1 MTARKLACIAHLV
14 ALREA
19 EAAEEEK
26 LWVYDPWAGARD
38 EVAAALALS
47 PRRAS
52 GQLRLAEALAVRLPQ
67 VAALL
72 DAGVINA
79 RVAASIVY
87 RTALVTPAAQPV
99 IDAEIAARAGSYT
112 TASDTD
118 VELAVDAI
126 IDEHDPDAVRRYR
139 DATQGL
145 DVQFG
150 KPDDVTGTASVFGR
164 ILATDAEVAARVLNA
179 MADTVCQH
187 DPRSRGELRHAGFG
201 AVFRGHDRLVCQ
213 CGRPDCVAASI
224 PSKVQSV
231 VVHILAEA
239 GTLDA
244 ALAEV
249 AAAQHFHHNSDPAA
263 PTVDLDAIA
272 RDADAAASARPVEP
286 VTPWPRDGAT
296 PDIGHGDDSPNTPP
310 PPATGYDAYLA
321 PPTDDGGDD
330 DEDPPWAAPGP
341 GTNTNGDEPDT
352 LTNHG
357 HATAPTDDDGDNDDE
372 DPPWAA
378 PGPGTPP
385 PPPPD
390 HPDNGTAA
398 TPNTD
403 QPGPAT
409 PATEGHTSATPDP
422 DSTEPSAAHTCP
434 PAVSTG
440 GHIIPTLLLAELIRT
455 GATIELLPPPA
466 ADPEPHYQFSDQLRR
481 FIKLRDLR
489 CSFPGCTR
497 TAEKLDIDHTIAH
510 ADHGHTHPSNGK
522 LLCREHHL
530 AKTFP
535 TTAGQWIDEQLPN
548 GDIYWTAPTG
558 HSYLTEPRSRTL
570 LPHANLTTSTTPFI
584 HPNTRRRAATPTT
597 PMPTRQRT
605 RQHDRAQ
612 RITTEREHNALLRAL
627 DHGPPTRSPFR

>member
-1 MTARKLACIAHLV
+1 MFDTLPDPATYGDLTPMELVSAIREYHVAEAQMTARKLACIAQLV
-14 ALREA
+14 ALRES
-19 EAAEEEK
+19 EAADEEK

-52 GQLRLAEALAVRLPQ
+52 GQLRLAEALTVRLPK

-112 TASDTD
+112 TQSDTD

-150 KPDDVTGTASVFGR
+150 KPDDVTGTASLFGR
-164 ILATDAEVAARVLNA
+164 ILATDAEHAARVLNA
-179 MADTVCQH
+179 MADTVCRD
-187 DPRSRGELRHAGFG
+187 DPRTKGELRQAGFG
-201 AVFRGHDRLVCQ
+201 AVFRGHDRLVCH
-213 CGRPDCVAASI
+213 CGRPDCPAASI
-224 PSKVQSV
+224 PSKVKSI

-249 AAAQHFHHNSDPAA
+249 AAAQHFHHPSDPTP
-263 PTVDLDAIA
+263 PTVDLEAIA
-272 RDADAAASARPVEP
+272 REVDEAAETAATKP
-286 VTPWPRDGAT
+286 VTPWPWDT
-296 PDIGHGDDSPNTPP
+296 PTTNHDD
-310 PPATGYDAYLA
+310 
-321 PPTDDGGDD
+321 DDDDDDDD
-330 DEDPPWAAPGP
+330 DEDPPWASPSP
-341 GTNTNGDEPDT
+341 GT
-352 LTNHG
+352 
-357 HATAPTDDDGDNDDE
+357 
-372 DPPWAA
+372 
-378 PGPGTPP
+378 P

-390 HPDNGTAA
+390 HPDTGTAA
-398 TPNTD
+398 TPDPDT
-403 QPGPAT
+403 T
-409 PATEGHTSATPDP
+409 ATPDTSDP
-422 DSTEPSAAHTCP
+422 AETPAAQTIP

-440 GHIIPTLLLAELIRT
+440 GRIIPTLLLAELIRT
-455 GATIELLPPPA
+455 GATIQPLPPPA
-466 ADPEPHYQFSDQLRR
+466 ADPEPHYHFSDHLRR
-481 FIKLRDLR
+481 FITLRDQR
-489 CSFPGCTR
+489 CTFPGCTR
-497 TAEKLDIDHTIAH
+497 TADTLDIDHTIAH

-530 AKTFP
+530 ATTFP
-535 TTAGQWIDEQLPN
+535 TTAGTWTDEQLPN

-570 LPHANLTTSTTPFI
+570 LPNTNLTTSNMPFI
-584 HPNTRRRAATPTT
+584 HPRQQRRTPTPTT

-605 RQHDRAQ
+605 RGVPSV
-612 RITTEREHNALLRAL
+612 LRTA
-627 DHGPPTRSPFR
+627 DQIGSVWKG

>member
-1 MTARKLACIAHLV
+1 MTPKELVTAIREYHQAEAQMTARKLACIAHLV

-52 GQLRLAEALAVRLPQ
+52 GQLRLAEALAVRLPK

-112 TASDTD
+112 TASDTY

-179 MADTVCQH
+179 MADTVCRE

-201 AVFRGHDRLVCQ
+201 AVFRGHDRLICQ

-224 PSKVQSV
+224 PSKVKSI

-249 AAAQHFHHNSDPAA
+249 AAAQHFHHPNDPTP

-286 VTPWPRDGAT
+286 VTPWPRDT
-296 PDIGHGDDSPNTPP
+296 PTNGDGDNTP
-310 PPATGYDAYLA
+310 
-321 PPTDDGGDD
+321 DD

-341 GTNTNGDEPDT
+341 G
-352 LTNHG
+352 
-357 HATAPTDDDGDNDDE
+357 A
-372 DPPWAA
+372 
-378 PGPGTPP
+378 P

-390 HPDNGTAA
+390 HPDTGTAA
-398 TPNTD
+398 TPTTD

-481 FIKLRDLR
+481 FITLRDLR

-535 TTAGQWIDEQLPN
+535 TTAGQWTDEQLPN

-584 HPNTRRRAATPTT
+584 HPNKRRRAATPTT

-605 RQHDRAQ
+605 RQHDRHQ
-612 RITTEREHNALLRAL
+612 RITTEREHNAQLRAL
-627 DHGPPTRSPFR
+627 DTGPPTRSPFR

>member
-1 MTARKLACIAHLV
+1 MFEELPDPATCGELTPTELVSAIREYHTAVATSTARVWAFTAKLV
-14 ALREA
+14 AAREA
-19 EAAEEEK
+19 EAADEEK

-38 EVAAALALS
+38 EVAAARGLS

-52 GQLRLAEALAVRLPQ
+52 GQLRIAEALTLRLPK
-67 VAALL
+67 VAELL
-72 DAGVINA
+72 ERGMIDP

-87 RTALVTPAAQPV
+87 RTELVTPAAQPV
-99 IDAEIAARAGSYT
+99 IDAEIANRAALYT
-112 TASDTD
+112 TYSDTD

-126 IDEHDPDAVRRYR
+126 IEEHDPDAVRRYR
-139 DATQGL
+139 DATKGL

-150 KPDDVTGTASVFGR
+150 KPDDVTGTASLFGR
-164 ILATDAEVAARVLNA
+164 ILATDAELAARVLNA
-179 MADTVCQH
+179 MAATVCQH
-187 DPRSRGELRHAGFG
+187 DPRTKGELRQAGFG

-213 CGRPDCVAASI
+213 CGRPDCPAASI
-224 PSKVQSV
+224 PSKVKSI

-244 ALAEV
+244 ALADV
-249 AAAQHFHHNSDPAA
+249 AAAQHFHHNSDPAP
-263 PTVDLDAIA
+263 PTVDLEALA
-272 RDADAAASARPVEP
+272 RDVDAAAAARPVEP
-286 VTPWPRDGAT
+286 ASPWPWDAAT
-296 PDIGHGDDSPNTPP
+296 PDNGNGDSHDTPP
-310 PPATGYDAYLA
+310 PPETGYDVYLT
-321 PPTDDGGDD
+321 PPVDSS
-330 DEDPPWAAPGP
+330 
-341 GTNTNGDEPDT
+341 
-352 LTNHG
+352 
-357 HATAPTDDDGDNDDE
+357 DDGDNDGE

-481 FIKLRDLR
+481 FITLRDLR

-535 TTAGQWIDEQLPN
+535 TTAGQWTDEQLPN

-558 HSYLTEPRSRTL
+558 HSYLTEPRSRIL
-570 LPHANLTTSTTPFI
+570 FPNWDFTTSTMPFI

-627 DHGPPTRSPFR
+627 DTGPPTRSPFR

>member
-1 MTARKLACIAHLV
+1 MSVGGGTIECTFDTLPDPATYGELTPKELVTAIREYHQAEAQMTARKLACIAHLV

-139 DATQGL
+139 DATKGL

-179 MADTVCQH
+179 MADTVCRE

-201 AVFRGHDRLVCQ
+201 AVFRGHDRLICQ

-224 PSKVQSV
+224 PSKVKSI

-263 PTVDLDAIA
+263 PTVDLEALA
-272 RDADAAASARPVEP
+272 RDVDEHAAETAANKPVS
-286 VTPWPRDGAT
+286 PWPWDTPTNGDGDT
-296 PDIGHGDDSPNTPP
+296 
-310 PPATGYDAYLA
+310 
-321 PPTDDGGDD
+321 TDDGD
-330 DEDPPWAAPGP
+330 DPPWAAPGP
-341 GTNTNGDEPDT
+341 G
-352 LTNHG
+352 
-357 HATAPTDDDGDNDDE
+357 A
-372 DPPWAA
+372 
-378 PGPGTPP
+378 P

-390 HPDNGTAA
+390 HPDTGTAA
-398 TPNTD
+398 TPTTGERAD
-403 QPGPAT
+403 SPA
-409 PATEGHTSATPDP
+409 PDIDGAASDSATPDTP
-422 DSTEPSAAHTCP
+422 NSEAPAAHTCP

-466 ADPEPHYQFSDQLRR
+466 QDPEPHYQFSDQLRR
-481 FIKLRDLR
+481 FITLRDLR

-535 TTAGQWIDEQLPN
+535 TTAGQWTDEQLPN

-570 LPHANLTTSTTPFI
+570 LPHANFTTSTTPFI

-605 RQHDRAQ
+605 RANDRAQ

-627 DHGPPTRSPFR
+627 DHGPPARSPFR